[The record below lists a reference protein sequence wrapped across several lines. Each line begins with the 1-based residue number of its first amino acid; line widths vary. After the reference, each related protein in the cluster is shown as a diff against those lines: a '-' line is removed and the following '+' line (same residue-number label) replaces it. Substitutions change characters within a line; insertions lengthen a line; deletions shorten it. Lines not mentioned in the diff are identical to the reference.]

1 MKKPKKLADQSRAQ
15 QEAYV
20 HQQAQDTK
28 NIIFTNH
35 AQKRMRERQ
44 ITTPC
49 VVEALR
55 QGRMKRQAEPN
66 IKTGAW
72 ECRLDRYVAGR
83 EIGVVVA
90 IDDSNPSLIVVTAMD

>member
-20 HQQAQDTK
+20 HQQAQDTR
-28 NIIFTNH
+28 NIVFTNH
-35 AQKRMRERQ
+35 VRKRMRERQ
-44 ITTPC
+44 ITTPF

-55 QGRMKRQAEPN
+55 QGRMKRPAEPN
-66 IKTGAW
+66 IKTGNL

-83 EIGVVVA
+83 EIGVLVA
-90 IDDSNPSLIVVTAMD
+90 IDDDNPNLIVVTAMD